1 MQSVRKQNKTGLKT
15 SYLDEKDVSE
25 LPGIGKVTQARLAEL
40 GFAKCYQVLTYG
52 LSFNTFLKL
61 FGKYMRDT
69 EQVFKAFLL
78 EETALTKKN
87 AEACTKAIKEYLENE
102 KSNFL
107 GKTNSDQPNVMEELV
122 SGLNAQKLH
131 EDSPTKKA
139 PQEAAKPQLE
149 LWKKSF
155 AEILQNMETIPEEEL
170 KTLYEKK
177 QNMEGLISD
186 TNHLSKMHN
195 KKKFNKCDA

>member
-1 MQSVRKQNKTGLKT
+1 
-15 SYLDEKDVSE
+15 
-25 LPGIGKVTQARLAEL
+25 
-40 GFAKCYQVLTYG
+40 
-52 LSFNTFLKL
+52 
-61 FGKYMRDT
+61 MRDT

-195 KKKFNKCDA
+195 KKKI